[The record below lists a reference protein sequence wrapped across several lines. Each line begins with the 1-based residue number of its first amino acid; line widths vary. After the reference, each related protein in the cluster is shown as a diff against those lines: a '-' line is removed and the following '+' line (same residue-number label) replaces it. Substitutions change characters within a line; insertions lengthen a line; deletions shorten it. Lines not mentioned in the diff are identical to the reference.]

1 MQDIDQVMASHP
13 AVEVARSFYRP
24 DRNNQL
30 YICVA
35 VRFQRGE
42 WATVR
47 DLRRHARRLLPKVK
61 VPVKYFYVAN
71 LDEHTDRGLLGVAN
85 LKKFLPFDKRKL
97 VSHKKRQTEVWRFL
111 CGRRL

>member
-1 MQDIDQVMASHP
+1 MQDIDQVMTSHP
-13 AVEVARSFYRP
+13 AVEFARSFYRP

-35 VRFQRGE
+35 VSFQQGE

-61 VPVKYFYVAN
+61 VPVKYFYVAK
-71 LDEHTDRGLLGVAN
+71 LDEQTDRGLLGVAE
-85 LKKFLPFDKRKL
+85 LKKVPAFYKRKL
-97 VSHKKRQTEVWRFL
+97 ASVWRFL
-111 CGRRL
+111 CGRRLQE